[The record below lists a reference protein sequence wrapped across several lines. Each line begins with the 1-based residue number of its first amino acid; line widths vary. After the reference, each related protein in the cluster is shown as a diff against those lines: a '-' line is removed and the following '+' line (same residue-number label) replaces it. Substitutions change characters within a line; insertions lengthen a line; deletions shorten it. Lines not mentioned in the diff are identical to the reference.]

1 MKILLS
7 WIAFNND
14 FEQGMVNEDGPT
26 VSFHRHFYQYD
37 QHWLLSTQATEDL
50 RLTHLITHLRQSY
63 PDRTIQPVYLNI
75 RDVIDLSEIK
85 PKIERLLVE
94 NSEHEMDIFIS
105 PGTPTMQ
112 VAWYLCHGS
121 LGLKTKLLQTRAPKF
136 TRSAKPELVE
146 VHYET
151 SSVPLS
157 VMVREKQLNTKPD
170 HQILE
175 TETMKPVYQRAFRI
189 AQADGITTLILG
201 ATGTGKEHL
210 ARYIHANSARHA
222 AAFVS
227 VNCSAF
233 TDSLLESRLFGHK
246 KGSFTGADADHQGFF
261 EQAEGGTLFLDE
273 IGDISP
279 YMQQTLL
286 RVLQEKE
293 IMPIGGKSKK
303 VNVRVIAATHRH
315 LHDCCEKGT
324 FRWDLY
330 YRLTVAEIRLPSL
343 AERGQADIEA
353 LVHFFLKTKAREFTK
368 KKPLI
373 LSKEVKE
380 TLLVYSFPGNVRELE
395 NMVSGWYVFCDETV
409 TVQDLSERFFRASTN
424 ESLRWKDVE
433 KAHLQMVLQLVN
445 GNKRKAV
452 QLLGYGS
459 MNTLV
464 AKMKEYLL

>member
-14 FEQGMVNEDGPT
+14 FEKGNVNEDGPT

-37 QHWLLSTQATEDL
+37 QHWLLSTQAAEDL

-63 PDRTIQPVYLNI
+63 PKRTIQPVYLNI

-94 NSEHEMDIFIS
+94 NREHEMDIFIS

-261 EQAEGGTLFLDE
+261 EQAKGGTLFLDE

-293 IMPIGGKSKK
+293 IMPIGGKAKK

-353 LVHFFLKTKAREFTK
+353 LVKFFIKTKVKEFGK
-368 KKPLI
+368 KTPLT

-395 NMVSGWYVFCDETV
+395 NMVSGWYVFCDEQV
-409 TVQDLSERFFRASTN
+409 TVQDLPERFLKAAPN